1 MAVISASQVRTIIDT
16 ALKTARKKK
25 LPPMAVAVVD
35 VGGNVLGYLAED
47 GSAPIR
53 FEIARGK
60 AWSSAMRAEGT
71 TRLAEQAARNPVL
84 VSSLQAMSPHYFPVR
99 GGVLLRNAKGEI
111 AGAIGVTGATSDQDE
126 ACALAGA
133 KAAKLKGQ
141 G

>member
-111 AGAIGVTGATSDQDE
+111 AGAIGVTGAASDQDE

>member
-25 LPPMAVAVVD
+25 LPPMAVVVVD
-35 VGGNVLGYLAED
+35 AGGHVQGYLAED
-47 GSAPIR
+47 GSTPMR

-99 GGVLLRNAKGEI
+99 GGVLLRDAKGEI
-111 AGAIGVTGATSDQDE
+111 AGAIGVTGATSEQDE

>member
-25 LPPMAVAVVD
+25 LPPMAVVVVD
-35 VGGNVLGYLAED
+35 AGGHVQGYLAED
-47 GSAPIR
+47 GSAPMR

-99 GGVLLRNAKGEI
+99 GGVLLRDAKGEI
-111 AGAIGVTGATSDQDE
+111 AGAIGVTGATSEQDE

>member
-25 LPPMAVAVVD
+25 LPPMAVVVVD
-35 VGGNVLGYLAED
+35 AGGHVQGYLAED
-47 GSAPIR
+47 GSAPMR
-53 FEIARGK
+53 FEISRGK

-99 GGVLLRNAKGEI
+99 GGVLLRDAKGEI
-111 AGAIGVTGATSDQDE
+111 AGAIGVTGATSEQDE